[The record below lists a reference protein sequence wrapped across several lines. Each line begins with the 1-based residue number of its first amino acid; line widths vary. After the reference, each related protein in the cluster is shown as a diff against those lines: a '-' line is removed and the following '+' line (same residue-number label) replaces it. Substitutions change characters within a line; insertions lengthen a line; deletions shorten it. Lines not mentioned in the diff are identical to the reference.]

1 LLSMHGRMLIVGA
14 MCALAALFA
23 MTTPEWADAQGTAAA
38 TAASHC
44 GHTQIVSAKRSLS
57 SANRTL
63 LQKKCAVAHRSLT
76 TVSFL
81 KSPKHNWM
89 LAPRY
94 KKCWQVPDKKW
105 RRTVCRARALLRY
118 HQHRLA
124 EASAKIQ
131 RLTTPYWCR
140 GLSGNRALGCLMA
153 YAVWPSQYEWQ
164 ELDTLWSNESGW
176 DTHADNPTSDACG
189 IPEAMNNCSYGY
201 DPVVQ
206 IRWGINYILN
216 RDGYGSPSRAMAHYR
231 AHSWY

>member
-1 LLSMHGRMLIVGA
+1 MLSMHGRMLIVGA

-44 GHTQIVSAKRSLS
+44 GHTQIASAKRSLS

-81 KSPKHNWM
+81 KSPKHHWM

-105 RRTVCRARALLRY
+105 RRTVCRARALLRV

-124 EASAKIQ
+124 SAAKQIQ
-131 RLTTPYWCR
+131 RLTFSTYLESAFMCIHHYEGAWNANTGNGYYGGMQMDTSFQNSYGPEFVRQWGTADNWPVWAQLEAAKRAYESGRGFGPWPNTARDC
-140 GLSGNRALGCLMA
+140 GLSTGSLI
-153 YAVWPSQYEWQ
+153 S
-164 ELDTLWSNESGW
+164 S
-176 DTHADNPTSDACG
+176 SD
-189 IPEAMNNCSYGY
+189 
-201 DPVVQ
+201 V
-206 IRWGINYILN
+206 
-216 RDGYGSPSRAMAHYR
+216 
-231 AHSWY
+231 